1 LGGIDVSALENL
13 PDPLSGLS
21 LSEFGSRYRAGTI
34 TSESVTVA
42 YLERISVLNPRLLAF
57 EYVAAESARAT
68 ARALDKLLAAGIDLG
83 PLMGVPIG
91 VKDLFVVDSMP
102 TTAGSRLDISDL
114 LGEQGSFVTK
124 LRRAGC
130 VILGKTKTVE
140 FAFGAVG
147 TSSARGTPHNPWDS
161 QVERAPGGSSSGS
174 AVAVAAGLCA
184 FAVGSDTG
192 GSIRLPAAFCGV
204 FGLKTT
210 VGLWATDG
218 VFPLSPML
226 DSIGLLARSAAD
238 ATEIFQ
244 VIERTSSTPIAPS
257 DLKVLRLGRPK
268 AYLTDD
274 LDADVANCMNAA
286 AAALVAHGVTLMGRE
301 MNYVREREGFFS
313 AVLSSELIATL
324 GRDRFLRSRHLMDP
338 VVAARTDVALGVNAA
353 DYVKLVRRHHSLKAL
368 AVRDMEGLDA
378 WLTPTAALVP
388 VALSD
393 FADPARGLSL
403 AGTITRNSQP
413 MNLFGQCGTST
424 PIQMFGSPLPVA
436 LQITCRPFEE
446 RRALEIAL
454 AIENIVGRPPS
465 PDLSAFLN

>member
-1 LGGIDVSALENL
+1 
-13 PDPLSGLS
+13 
-21 LSEFGSRYRAGTI
+21 
-34 TSESVTVA
+34 
-42 YLERISVLNPRLLAF
+42 
-57 EYVAAESARAT
+57 
-68 ARALDKLLAAGIDLG
+68 
-83 PLMGVPIG
+83 
-91 VKDLFVVDSMP
+91 
-102 TTAGSRLDISDL
+102 
-114 LGEQGSFVTK
+114 
-124 LRRAGC
+124 
-130 VILGKTKTVE
+130 VE

-147 TSSARGTPHNPWDS
+147 TSTARGTPRNPWDS
-161 QVERAPGGSSSGS
+161 TVERAPGGSSSGS

-192 GSIRLPAAFCGV
+192 GSVRLPAAFCGV

-218 VFPLSPML
+218 VFPLSPTL

-238 ATEIFQ
+238 AAEIFQ
-244 VIERTSSTPIAPS
+244 VIESAASTPIAPS

-274 LDADVANCMNAA
+274 LDAYVANCMDAA
-286 AAALVAHGVTLMGRE
+286 AAALSARGVTLTDRD
-301 MNYVREREGFFS
+301 MNYAREREGFFS
-313 AVLSSELIATL
+313 VILSSELLATL
-324 GRDRFLRSRHLMDP
+324 GRDRFSASRHLMDP

-353 DYVKLVRRHHSLKAL
+353 DYLKLVRRHHSLKAL

-388 VALSD
+388 VALSSV
-393 FADPARGLSL
+393 ADAGRGLSL

-424 PIQMFGSPLPVA
+424 PIHMFGSDLPVA

-465 PDLSAFLN
+465 PDLSSFLN

>member
-1 LGGIDVSALENL
+1 M
-13 PDPLSGLS
+13 PDPLADLS
-21 LSEFGSRYRAGTI
+21 LSEFGKRYRAGEI
-34 TSESVTVA
+34 SSESVTVA
-42 YLERISVLNPRLLAF
+42 YLDRIARLNGKLLAF
-57 EYVAAESARAT
+57 EHVAAESARRT
-68 ARALDKLLAAGIDLG
+68 AKAIDHLLAAGIDLG

-91 VKDLFVVDSMP
+91 VKDLFVVDNMP
-102 TTAGSRLDISDL
+102 TTAGSLLDISDL
-114 LGEQGSFVTK
+114 LGQQGSFVTR

-147 TSSARGTPHNPWDS
+147 TNSVCGTPRNPWDS
-161 QVERAPGGSSSGS
+161 KVERAPGGSSSGS

-184 FAVGSDTG
+184 FAIGSDTG
-192 GSIRLPAAFCGV
+192 GSVRLPAAFCGV

-218 VFPLSPML
+218 VFPLSPLL
-226 DSIGLLARSAAD
+226 DSIGLLTRSAAD
-238 ATEIFQ
+238 AAEIFHA
-244 VIERTSSTPIAPS
+244 IESTSPSPLTPT

-274 LDADVANCMNAA
+274 LDANVATCIDAA
-286 AAALVAHGVTLMGRE
+286 ASALIAHGVTLTDRE
-301 MNYVREREGFFS
+301 MNHAREREGFFS
-313 AVLSSELIATL
+313 AVLSSELLATL
-324 GRDRFLRSRHLMDP
+324 GRDRFSNSRHLMDP

-353 DYVKLVRRHHSLKAL
+353 DYLKLVRRHHSLKAL
-368 AVRDMEGLDA
+368 AVRDMEGVDA
-378 WLTPTAALVP
+378 WFTPTAAVVP
-388 VALSD
+388 VPLAD
-393 FADPARGLSL
+393 IADPARGLSL

-424 PIQMFGSPLPVA
+424 PIQMLGSDLPVG

-454 AIENIVGRPPS
+454 AIEKIVGRPPS
-465 PDLSAFLN
+465 PDISSFLS

>member
-1 LGGIDVSALENL
+1 VSVLENL

-21 LSEFGSRYRAGTI
+21 LSEFGRRYRAGEI
-34 TSESVTVA
+34 TSEFVTAA
-42 YLERISVLNPRLLAF
+42 YLERIGVLNRKLRAF

-68 ARALDKLLAAGIDLG
+68 AKALDRLLAAGIDLG
-83 PLMGVPIG
+83 PLMGIPIG
-91 VKDLFVVDSMP
+91 VKDLFVVDNMP

-114 LGEQGSFVTK
+114 LGEQGSFVTR

-147 TSSARGTPHNPWDS
+147 TNSVRGTPHNPWDS
-161 QVERAPGGSSSGS
+161 KIERAPGGSSSGS

-184 FAVGSDTG
+184 FAIGSDTG
-192 GSIRLPAAFCGV
+192 GSVRLPAAFCGV

-226 DSIGLLARSAAD
+226 DSIGLLTRSAAD
-238 ATEIFQ
+238 AAEIFH
-244 VIERTSSTPIAPS
+244 VIESTSTPPIAPS
-257 DLKVLRLGRPK
+257 NLTGLRLGRPT

-274 LDADVANCMNAA
+274 LDADVASCMDAV
-286 AAALVAHGVTLMGRE
+286 AAALTADGVTLADRE
-301 MNYVREREGFFS
+301 MNYAREREGFFS
-313 AVLSSELIATL
+313 AVLSSELLATL
-324 GRDRFLRSRHLMDP
+324 GRDRFSGSRHLMDP
-338 VVAARTDVALGVNAA
+338 VVAARIDVALGVNAA
-353 DYVKLVRRHHSLKAL
+353 DYVKLARRHHLLKAL

-388 VALSD
+388 VALRD
-393 FADPARGLSL
+393 FADAARGLSL

-424 PIQMFGSPLPVA
+424 PIQMLGSDLPVG
-436 LQITCRPFEE
+436 LQITCRPFQE

-454 AIENIVGRPPS
+454 AIENIVGRPPT
-465 PDLSAFLN
+465 PDLGSFLD